1 MYTGPRLW
9 NLCEGLFKL
18 YTTLPPLAL
27 ALALAVTWV
36 SVCRMPIVDEKAPR
50 ECDFDAM
57 LTELK
62 GTDQN
67 TACVFN
73 CQVDISPHLMAVGS
87 AIIYAMLSYA
97 LLCSDG
103 QGPHHHGHDRGVP
116 GAGRAGRRRAQPQ
129 AHDGGQD

>member
-1 MYTGPRLW
+1 MSKLRDGS
-9 NLCEGLFKL
+9 FKL

-27 ALALAVTWV
+27 ALAVTGV

-73 CQVDISPHLMAVGS
+73 CQVDISPHIIAVGS
-87 AIIYAMLSYA
+87 ESI
-97 LLCSDG
+97 
-103 QGPHHHGHDRGVP
+103 
-116 GAGRAGRRRAQPQ
+116 
-129 AHDGGQD
+129 

>member
-1 MYTGPRLW
+1 MYTDSRLW

-27 ALALAVTWV
+27 TVPDRGLCLQNAD
-36 SVCRMPIVDEKAPR
+36 CGR
-50 ECDFDAM
+50 EGAEGVRLRRDADRAEGHGPEHR
-57 LTELK
+57 LCLQLSGGYLPTLDPPLS
-62 GTDQN
+62 TR
-67 TACVFN
+67 C
-73 CQVDISPHLMAVGS
+73 SPT
-87 AIIYAMLSYA
+87 

-116 GAGRAGRRRAQPQ
+116 GSGRAGRRRAQPQ

>member
-1 MYTGPRLW
+1 MCLRPNFMYTGPRLW

-73 CQVDISPHLMAVGS
+73 CQVDISPHL
-87 AIIYAMLSYA
+87 IRHYLRNA
-97 LLCSDG
+97 LLPS
-103 QGPHHHGHDRGVP
+103 PVFRW
-116 GAGRAGRRRAQPQ
+116 ARAAPPRA
-129 AHDGGQD
+129 